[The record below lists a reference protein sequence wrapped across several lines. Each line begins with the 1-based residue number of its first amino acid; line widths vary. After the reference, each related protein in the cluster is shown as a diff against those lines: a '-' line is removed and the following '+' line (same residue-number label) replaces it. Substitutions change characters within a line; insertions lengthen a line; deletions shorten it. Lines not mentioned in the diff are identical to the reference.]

1 MVRIYNRYTF
11 IRINNKVMRIQSL
24 RNHAG
29 WCALLLLHCLFGCS
43 DDFGVNAVPEGEQ
56 ATISLQVDLSGM
68 EQLTRSDI
76 SSDLENR
83 VNDLWIGVYNV
94 NSGKRTGST
103 FITNDKA
110 FDYPEPTTGSVK
122 LDTQSGESYIVA
134 VANCRNNT
142 ALNIKGANSEE
153 VVNIK
158 EHLDK
163 ADTWDKF
170 RSLAVKQNF
179 HDYAVVDAPTAGL
192 SQGLV
197 MQGSYRESGH
207 SGTHNDD
214 NPETVIIQPGNQ
226 TLSGRIHLRRLW
238 TQNTINIQP
247 DGNDI
252 ALELIDMEIVNIPE
266 YTWIQGRDQ
275 GADASV
281 NRVLEY
287 ANAGDAVSPEL
298 PSSPDERHPR
308 YWTSL
313 KITPA
318 SMDVTTTKENV
329 GGKQI
334 TKTLY
339 SYSFWQY
346 ENKRTGHI
354 AGATGDKAYA
364 KRELEKKDDS
374 NLDTGIYTS
383 LCPDGK
389 LTLNNYATFL
399 RFKANI
405 TYRDKP
411 AGTVDGVDGDF
422 SDVTNRTAL
431 VTYVIHLGYIGKD
444 ANDFNCYR
452 NAQYTYNIKV
462 KGVNNVIVE
471 AFKKGENQPGAEGEV
486 NDVTETYFNLDC
498 HYNVFNIYFT
508 KEQLD
513 KFNFLIRTYENNV
526 PYEIKYFGKNNP
538 NNINE
543 PHDTD
548 NKDTDP
554 NWKYYSWIQFVRNDN
569 IKANTDLNTAALAA
583 FPKPADY
590 KDRLYYLKDL
600 ADRKSALT
608 NGKDGQGFTV
618 YVKEYTYEADYGET
632 GYGNEEGN
640 KWVGYVNQPN
650 RIAQFNVDLRESSDK
665 GCIYYKS
672 KYALSQASIQ
682 TYYYLANVGS
692 NEKVTALGIEH
703 QNEVFGINL
712 RWPDAVSGLSSDNGR
727 YNVYLGY
734 GGKTGVKWSSVV
746 DLTSIQN
753 VNAIN
758 NTKQTALAYNIY
770 TDAHT
775 CPVPKTVQIASSS
788 LTGNSGK
795 YNGPGDQYYDPQNGS
810 RAQYIHALNACMNR
824 NKDENGDGIIDN
836 EELKWYVPATG
847 KYLRII
853 IGRNSLKTPLM
864 NYDQVTLPDGCG
876 DDANTLY
883 HFVSSDNKIIWV
895 DEGASSSWFQGGG
908 NWSHAPWQV
917 RCIRNLGTNL
927 KTVVSTEKVTPAYI
941 TDVDSKTKGGVVK
954 VYRYYGAS
962 LREPQT
968 APLPMHKSSD
978 AYNRMAR
985 YGFEIAPRG
994 NNFTNNNSEVAT
1006 VLNGTTVKP
1015 VEATTKYADY
1025 SKAVNDNTF
1034 CSKLVT
1040 ETGRTGWRLP
1050 NQKEIIIM
1058 MRMGI
1063 LGGAYYATCTQE
1075 HWANFG
1081 TPGSSTLPLSWNYR
1095 QLTVDAGN
1103 SIATANAAYALNG
1116 LRCVRDLTAK
1126 EADMSYSAIVSQKS
1140 AVRQWY

>member
-1 MVRIYNRYTF
+1 
-11 IRINNKVMRIQSL
+11 MRILSL
-24 RNHAG
+24 KNHAV
-29 WCALLLLHCLFGCS
+29 WCALLLLSCLFGCN
-43 DDFGVNAVPEGEQ
+43 DDFAMEAVPEGEQ

-68 EQLTRSDI
+68 ERLTRSDI

-94 NSGKRTGST
+94 NSGKRTGYT
-103 FITNDKA
+103 FITNDKT

-134 VANCRNNT
+134 VANCQNNM
-142 ALNIKGANSEE
+142 AINIKGANSEE
-153 VVNIK
+153 EVNIK
-158 EHLDK
+158 EHLDQ

-197 MQGSYRESGH
+197 MHGSYRASGH
-207 SGTHNDD
+207 SGTPNDD

-252 ALELIDMEIVNIPE
+252 ALELLDMELVNIPE
-266 YTWIQGRDQ
+266 YTWIQGREQ

-308 YWTSL
+308 YWNSL
-313 KITPA
+313 TITPA
-318 SMDVTTTKENV
+318 SMDVTTTKETV
-329 GGKQI
+329 DGKEI

-354 AGATGDKAYA
+354 ADATGDKAYA
-364 KRELEKKDDS
+364 KRELKKKDDS
-374 NLDTGIYTS
+374 NLDTGIYTA

-389 LTLNNYATFL
+389 LTLNNYATYL
-399 RFKANI
+399 RFRANI
-405 TYRDKP
+405 TYRNKPGDKI
-411 AGTVDGVDGDF
+411 DGVDGDF

-431 VTYVIHLGYIGKD
+431 VTYVVHLGYIGKD

-452 NAQYTYNIKV
+452 NARYTYNIKV
-462 KGVNNVIVE
+462 KSVNNVIVE
-471 AFKKGENQPGAEGEV
+471 AFRNGENQPGAEGEV
-486 NDVTETYFNLDC
+486 NDVTETFFNLDC
-498 HYNVFNIYFT
+498 HFNVFNIYFT

-526 PYEIKYFGKNNP
+526 LYEIKYFGKGNP

-548 NKDTDP
+548 DRHTDP
-554 NWKYYSWIQFVRNDN
+554 NWKYYGWVQFVRNDN
-569 IKANTDLNTAALAA
+569 ITATSDLSTAALAA

-590 KDRLYYLKDL
+590 NGRLYYLKDL
-600 ADRKSALT
+600 ADQKSTLT
-608 NGKDGQGFTV
+608 NGKSGQGFTV
-618 YVKEYTYEADYGET
+618 YVKEYTYEAEYGET

-640 KWVGYVNQPN
+640 RWIGYVNQPN
-650 RIAQFNVDLRESSDK
+650 RIAQFNVDLQESSDK

-672 KYALSQASIQ
+672 KYALSQESIQ
-682 TYYYLANVGS
+682 TYYNLSGIGS
-692 NEKVTALGIEH
+692 DEKVTALGIEH
-703 QNEVFGINL
+703 DNEVFGMNL
-712 RWPDAVSGLSSDNGR
+712 RWPSEVTGLDSDNGR

-734 GGKTGVKWSSVV
+734 GGGKSEVEWKTVV
-746 DLTSIQN
+746 DLTSLQKI
-753 VNAIN
+753 NAIN
-758 NTKQTALAYNIY
+758 NTKQTALAYHIP
-770 TDAHT
+770 TAART
-775 CPVPKTVQIASSS
+775 TSVPKTVQIASGS
-788 LTGNSGK
+788 LTGSSGK
-795 YNGPGDQYYDPQNGS
+795 YNGPDDKDFDPQNGS
-810 RAQYIHALNACMNR
+810 NAQYIHALSACMNR
-824 NKDENGDGIIDN
+824 NKDENGNGIIDN
-836 EELKWYVPATG
+836 EELKWYVPAAG
-847 KYLRII
+847 KYLRVI
-853 IGRNSLKTPLM
+853 IGRNSLRTPLM
-864 NYDQVTLPDGCG
+864 NYDQLSLPAGCSS
-876 DDANTLY
+876 DANTLY
-883 HFVSSDNKIIWV
+883 HFASSDNKIIWV
-895 DEGASSSWFQGGG
+895 DEGASSSTFYGGG
-908 NWSHAPWQV
+908 DWSHAPWQV

-927 KTVVSTEKVTPAYI
+927 TTITKGEKVTPAYL
-941 TDVDSKTKGGVVK
+941 TEHDPTTYGGVVK
-954 VYRYYGAS
+954 VHRYYGAS

-994 NNFTNNNSEVAT
+994 NNFSDNSAEEVPKLNQNT
-1006 VLNGTTVKP
+1006 VTPSNSGTS
-1015 VEATTKYADY
+1015 YASY
-1025 SKAVNDNTF
+1025 SNAIINNTF
-1034 CSKLVT
+1034 CQKLVT
-1040 ETGRTGWRLP
+1040 ETGRTGWRVP
-1050 NQKEIIIM
+1050 NQKEIIII
-1058 MRMGI
+1058 MRMG
-1063 LGGAYYATCTQE
+1063 LLSGSLYATCTQE

-1081 TPGSSTLPLSWNYR
+1081 TPGSSSLPLSWNYR
-1095 QLTVDAGN
+1095 MVTVNASDK
-1103 SIATANAAYALNG
+1103 IATAPVNTLNG
-1116 LRCVRDLTAK
+1116 LRCVRDLTEG
-1126 EADMSYSAIVSQKS
+1126 EANKSYSAIVSQKT
-1140 AVRQWY
+1140 AAKPRRQPVRRKSNARR

>member
-1 MVRIYNRYTF
+1 MV
-11 IRINNKVMRIQSL
+11 RIQSL
-24 RNHAG
+24 KKHIG
-29 WCALLLLHCLFGCS
+29 WCALLLLACLFGCS
-43 DDFGVNAVPEGEQ
+43 DDFVTEAVPEGEH
-56 ATISLQVDLSGM
+56 ATISLLVDLSEM

-94 NSGKRTGST
+94 NSGKRTGSA
-103 FITNDKA
+103 FITNNKA

-134 VANCRNNT
+134 VANCQNNT

-170 RSLAVKQNF
+170 RSLAVKQDF
-179 HDYAVVDAPTAGL
+179 HEYAVVDAPTAGL

-197 MQGSYRESGH
+197 MQGSYRASGH

-214 NPETVIIQPGNQ
+214 NPETVVIQPGNQ

-238 TQNTINIQP
+238 TQNTINISP
-247 DGNDI
+247 DGNAI

-266 YTWIQGRDQ
+266 YTWIQGREQ

-308 YWTSL
+308 YRNSL
-313 KITPA
+313 TITPA
-318 SMDVTTTKENV
+318 SMDVTTTKETV
-329 GGKQI
+329 DGKEI

-354 AGATGDKAYA
+354 ADATGDAAYA

-374 NLDTGIYTS
+374 NLDTGIYTA

-389 LTLNNYATFL
+389 LTLNNYATYL
-399 RFKANI
+399 RFRANI
-405 TYRDKP
+405 TYRNKPGDKI
-411 AGTVDGVDGDF
+411 DGVDGDF

-431 VTYVIHLGYIGKD
+431 VTYVVHLGYIGKD

-471 AFKKGENQPGAEGEV
+471 AFRNGENQPGAEGEV

-498 HYNVFNIYFT
+498 HFNVFNIYFT

-526 PYEIKYFGKNNP
+526 PYEIKYFGKGNS

-583 FPKPADY
+583 FPEPADY

-600 ADRKSALT
+600 ADQKSALT

-640 KWVGYVNQPN
+640 TWVGYVNQPN

-672 KYALSQASIQ
+672 KYALSQESIQ
-682 TYYYLANVGS
+682 TYYNLSGVGS
-692 NEKVTALGIEH
+692 DEKVTGLGIEH
-703 QNEVFGINL
+703 DNEVFGLNL
-712 RWPDAVSGLSSDNGR
+712 RWPSSVAGLDSDNGR

-734 GGKTGVKWSSVV
+734 GGGKSGVKWNTVV
-746 DLTSIQN
+746 DFTQLQSI
-753 VNAIN
+753 NAIN
-758 NTKQTALAYNIY
+758 NTKQTALVSTSARI
-770 TDAHT
+770 TS
-775 CPVPKTVQIASSS
+775 VPKTVQIASSS
-788 LTGNSGK
+788 LNSNNSGK
-795 YNGPGDQYYDPQNGS
+795 YNGLGDKDFDPQSGS
-810 RAQYIHALNACMNR
+810 NAQYIHALNSCMNR

-836 EELKWYVPATG
+836 AELKWYVPATG

-853 IGRNSLKTPLM
+853 IGRNSLRTPLM
-864 NYDQVTLPDGCG
+864 NYNQTTLPDGCAN
-876 DDANTLY
+876 DANTLY
-883 HFVSSDNKIIWV
+883 HFVASDNKIVWV
-895 DEGASSSWFQGGG
+895 DEGASSSVFYGGG

-927 KTVVSTEKVTPAYI
+927 TTVTEGEKVTPAYL
-941 TDVDSKTKGGVVK
+941 TETNSTTNGGVVK
-954 VYRYYGAS
+954 VSRYYGAS

-994 NNFTNNNSEVAT
+994 NSFTSYTSE
-1006 VLNGTTVKP
+1006 
-1015 VEATTKYADY
+1015 EATILSGKTVIPNASNTAYSDY
-1025 SKAVNDNTF
+1025 SAAINNNTF

-1040 ETGRTGWRLP
+1040 ATGRTGWRVP

-1058 MRMGI
+1058 LRMGI

-1075 HWANFG
+1075 HWANYG
-1081 TPGSSTLPLSWNYR
+1081 TPGSSSLPLSWNYR
-1095 QLTVDAGN
+1095 LLTVDAGS
-1103 SIATANAAYALNG
+1103 SIATANGGGYALNG

-1126 EADMSYSAIVSQKS
+1126 EAGMSYSEIVSQKS
-1140 AVRQWY
+1140 TAKPRRQPVARRRSGSRR

>member
-1 MVRIYNRYTF
+1 MV
-11 IRINNKVMRIQSL
+11 RIQSL
-24 RNHAG
+24 KKHIG
-29 WCALLLLHCLFGCS
+29 WCALLLLACLFGCS
-43 DDFGVNAVPEGEQ
+43 DDFVTEAVPEGEH
-56 ATISLQVDLSGM
+56 ATISLQVDLSEM

-94 NSGKRTGST
+94 NSGKRTGSA
-103 FITNDKA
+103 FITNNKT

-134 VANCRNNT
+134 VANCQNNT

-170 RSLAVKQNF
+170 RSLAVKQDF
-179 HDYAVVDAPTAGL
+179 HEYAVVDAPTAGL

-197 MQGSYRESGH
+197 MQGSYRASGH

-214 NPETVIIQPGNQ
+214 NPETVVIQPGNQ

-238 TQNTINIQP
+238 TQNTINISP
-247 DGNDI
+247 DGNAI

-266 YTWIQGRDQ
+266 YTWIQGREQ

-298 PSSPDERHPR
+298 PSSPGGRHPR
-308 YWTSL
+308 YWNSL
-313 KITPA
+313 QITPA
-318 SMDVTTTKENV
+318 SMDVTTTKETV
-329 GGKQI
+329 DGKEI

-354 AGATGDKAYA
+354 ADATGDAAYA

-374 NLDTGIYTS
+374 NLDTGIYTA

-389 LTLNNYATFL
+389 LTLNNYATYL
-399 RFKANI
+399 RFRANI
-405 TYRDKP
+405 TYRNKPGDKI
-411 AGTVDGVDGDF
+411 DGVDGDF

-431 VTYVIHLGYIGKD
+431 VTYVVHLGYIGKD

-471 AFKKGENQPGAEGEV
+471 AFRNGENQPGAEGEV

-498 HYNVFNIYFT
+498 HFNVFNIYFT

-526 PYEIKYFGKNNP
+526 PYEIKYFGKGNS

-583 FPKPADY
+583 FPEPADY

-600 ADRKSALT
+600 ADQKSALT

-640 KWVGYVNQPN
+640 TWVGYVNQPN

-672 KYALSQASIQ
+672 KYALSQESIQ
-682 TYYYLANVGS
+682 TYYNLSGVGS
-692 NEKVTALGIEH
+692 DEKVTGLGIEH
-703 QNEVFGINL
+703 DNEVFGLNL
-712 RWPDAVSGLSSDNGR
+712 RWPSSVAGLDSDNGR

-734 GGKTGVKWSSVV
+734 GGGKSGVKWNTVV
-746 DLTSIQN
+746 DFTQLQSI
-753 VNAIN
+753 NAIN
-758 NTKQTALAYNIY
+758 NTKQTALAYQVPTSARI
-770 TDAHT
+770 TS
-775 CPVPKTVQIASSS
+775 VPKTVQIASSS
-788 LTGNSGK
+788 LNSNNSGK
-795 YNGPGDQYYDPQNGS
+795 YNGLGDKDFDPQSGS
-810 RAQYIHALNACMNR
+810 NAQYIHALNSCMNR

-836 EELKWYVPATG
+836 AELKWYVPATG

-853 IGRNSLKTPLM
+853 IGRNSLRTPLM
-864 NYDQVTLPDGCG
+864 NYNQTTLPDGCAN
-876 DDANTLY
+876 DANTLY
-883 HFVSSDNKIIWV
+883 HFVASDNKIVWV
-895 DEGASSSWFQGGG
+895 DEGASSSVFYGGG

-927 KTVVSTEKVTPAYI
+927 TTVTEGEKVTPAYL
-941 TDVDSKTKGGVVK
+941 TETNSTTNGGVVK
-954 VYRYYGAS
+954 VSRYYGAS

-994 NNFTNNNSEVAT
+994 NSFTSYTSE
-1006 VLNGTTVKP
+1006 
-1015 VEATTKYADY
+1015 EATILSGKTVIPNASNTAYSDY
-1025 SKAVNDNTF
+1025 SAAINNNTF

-1040 ETGRTGWRLP
+1040 ATGRTGWRVP

-1058 MRMGI
+1058 LRMGI

-1075 HWANFG
+1075 HWANYG
-1081 TPGSSTLPLSWNYR
+1081 TPGSSSLPLSWNYR
-1095 QLTVDAGN
+1095 LLTVDAGS
-1103 SIATANAAYALNG
+1103 SIATANGGGYALNG

-1126 EADMSYSAIVSQKS
+1126 EAGMSYSEIVSQKS
-1140 AVRQWY
+1140 TAKPRRQPVARRRSGSRR

>member
-1 MVRIYNRYTF
+1 MV
-11 IRINNKVMRIQSL
+11 RIQSL
-24 RNHAG
+24 KKHIG
-29 WCALLLLHCLFGCS
+29 WCALLLLACLFGCS
-43 DDFGVNAVPEGEQ
+43 DDFVTEAVPEGEH
-56 ATISLQVDLSGM
+56 ATISLQVDLSEM

-94 NSGKRTGST
+94 NSGKRTGSA
-103 FITNDKA
+103 FITNNKA

-134 VANCRNNT
+134 VANCQNNT

-170 RSLAVKQNF
+170 RSLAVKQDF
-179 HDYAVVDAPTAGL
+179 HEYAVVDAPTAGL

-197 MQGSYRESGH
+197 MQGSYRASGH

-214 NPETVIIQPGNQ
+214 NPETVVIQPGNQ

-238 TQNTINIQP
+238 TQNTINISP
-247 DGNDI
+247 DGNAI

-266 YTWIQGRDQ
+266 YTWIQGREQ

-308 YWTSL
+308 YWNSL
-313 KITPA
+313 TITPA
-318 SMDVTTTKENV
+318 SMDVTTTKETV
-329 GGKQI
+329 DGKEI

-354 AGATGDKAYA
+354 ADATGDAAYA

-374 NLDTGIYTS
+374 NLDTGIYTA

-389 LTLNNYATFL
+389 LTLNNYATYL
-399 RFKANI
+399 RFRANI
-405 TYRDKP
+405 TYRNKPGDKI
-411 AGTVDGVDGDF
+411 DGVDGDF

-431 VTYVIHLGYIGKD
+431 VTYVVHLGYIGKD

-471 AFKKGENQPGAEGEV
+471 AFRNGENQPGAEGEV

-498 HYNVFNIYFT
+498 HFNVFNIYFT

-526 PYEIKYFGKNNP
+526 PYEIKYFGKGNS

-583 FPKPADY
+583 FPEPADY

-600 ADRKSALT
+600 ADQKSALT

-640 KWVGYVNQPN
+640 TWVGYVNQPN

-672 KYALSQASIQ
+672 KYALSQESIQ
-682 TYYYLANVGS
+682 TYYNLSGVGS
-692 NEKVTALGIEH
+692 DEKVTGLGIEH
-703 QNEVFGINL
+703 DNEVFGLNL
-712 RWPDAVSGLSSDNGR
+712 RWPSSVAGLDSDNGR

-734 GGKTGVKWSSVV
+734 GGGKSGVKWNTVV
-746 DLTSIQN
+746 DFTQLQSI
-753 VNAIN
+753 NAIN
-758 NTKQTALAYNIY
+758 NTKQTALAYQVPTSARI
-770 TDAHT
+770 TS
-775 CPVPKTVQIASSS
+775 VPKTVQIASSS
-788 LTGNSGK
+788 LNSNNSGK
-795 YNGPGDQYYDPQNGS
+795 YNGLGDKDFDPQSGS
-810 RAQYIHALNACMNR
+810 NAQYIHALNSCMNR

-836 EELKWYVPATG
+836 AELKWYVPATG

-853 IGRNSLKTPLM
+853 IGRNSLRTPLM
-864 NYDQVTLPDGCG
+864 NYNQTTLPDGCAN
-876 DDANTLY
+876 DANTLY
-883 HFVSSDNKIIWV
+883 HFVASDNKIVWV
-895 DEGASSSWFQGGG
+895 DEGASSSVFYGGG

-927 KTVVSTEKVTPAYI
+927 TTVTEGEKVTPAYL
-941 TDVDSKTKGGVVK
+941 TETNSTTNGGVVK
-954 VYRYYGAS
+954 VSRYYGAS

-994 NNFTNNNSEVAT
+994 NSFTSYTSE
-1006 VLNGTTVKP
+1006 
-1015 VEATTKYADY
+1015 EATILSGKTVIPNASNTAYSDY
-1025 SKAVNDNTF
+1025 SAAINNNTF

-1040 ETGRTGWRLP
+1040 ATGRTGWRVP

-1058 MRMGI
+1058 LRMGI

-1075 HWANFG
+1075 HWANYG
-1081 TPGSSTLPLSWNYR
+1081 TPGSSSLPLSWNYR
-1095 QLTVDAGN
+1095 LLTVDAGS
-1103 SIATANAAYALNG
+1103 SIATANGGGYALNG

-1126 EADMSYSAIVSQKS
+1126 EAGMSYSEIVSQKS
-1140 AVRQWY
+1140 TAKPRRQPVARRRSGSRR

>member
-1 MVRIYNRYTF
+1 MV
-11 IRINNKVMRIQSL
+11 RIQSL
-24 RNHAG
+24 KKHIG
-29 WCALLLLHCLFGCS
+29 WCALLLLACLFGCN
-43 DDFGVNAVPEGEQ
+43 DDFVTEAVPEGEH
-56 ATISLQVDLSGM
+56 ATISLQVDLSEM

-94 NSGKRTGST
+94 NSGKRTGSA
-103 FITNDKA
+103 FITNNKA

-134 VANCRNNT
+134 VANCQNNT

-170 RSLAVKQNF
+170 RSLAVKQDF
-179 HDYAVVDAPTAGL
+179 HEYAVVDAPTAGL

-197 MQGSYRESGH
+197 MQGSYRASGH

-214 NPETVIIQPGNQ
+214 NPETVVIQPGNQ

-238 TQNTINIQP
+238 TQNTINISP
-247 DGNDI
+247 DGNAI

-266 YTWIQGRDQ
+266 YTWIQGREQ

-313 KITPA
+313 QITPA
-318 SMDVTTTKENV
+318 SMDVTTTKETV
-329 GGKQI
+329 DGKEI

-354 AGATGDKAYA
+354 ADATGDAAYA

-374 NLDTGIYTS
+374 NLDTGIYTA

-389 LTLNNYATFL
+389 LTLNNYATYL
-399 RFKANI
+399 RFRANI
-405 TYRDKP
+405 TYRNKPGDKI
-411 AGTVDGVDGDF
+411 DGVDGDF

-431 VTYVIHLGYIGKD
+431 VTYVVHLGYIGKD

-471 AFKKGENQPGAEGEV
+471 AFRNGENQPGAEGEV

-498 HYNVFNIYFT
+498 HFNVFNIYFT

-526 PYEIKYFGKNNP
+526 PYEIKYFGKGNS

-583 FPKPADY
+583 FPEPADY

-600 ADRKSALT
+600 ADQKSALT

-640 KWVGYVNQPN
+640 TWVGYVNQPN

-672 KYALSQASIQ
+672 KYALSQESIQ
-682 TYYYLANVGS
+682 TYYNLSGVGS
-692 NEKVTALGIEH
+692 DEKVTGLGIEH
-703 QNEVFGINL
+703 DNEVFGLNL
-712 RWPDAVSGLSSDNGR
+712 RWPSSVAGLDSDNGR

-734 GGKTGVKWSSVV
+734 GGGKSGVKWNTVV
-746 DLTSIQN
+746 DFTQLQSI
-753 VNAIN
+753 NAIN
-758 NTKQTALAYNIY
+758 NTKQTALAYQVPTSARI
-770 TDAHT
+770 TS
-775 CPVPKTVQIASSS
+775 VPKTVQIASSS
-788 LTGNSGK
+788 LNSNNSGK
-795 YNGPGDQYYDPQNGS
+795 YNGLGDKDFDPQSGS
-810 RAQYIHALNACMNR
+810 NAQYIHALNSCMNR

-836 EELKWYVPATG
+836 AELKWYVPATG

-853 IGRNSLKTPLM
+853 IGRNSLRTPLM
-864 NYDQVTLPDGCG
+864 NYNQTTLPDGCAN
-876 DDANTLY
+876 DANTLY
-883 HFVSSDNKIIWV
+883 HFVASDNKIVWV
-895 DEGASSSWFQGGG
+895 DEGASSSVFYGGG

-927 KTVVSTEKVTPAYI
+927 TTVTEGEKVTPAYL
-941 TDVDSKTKGGVVK
+941 TETNSTTNGGVVK
-954 VYRYYGAS
+954 VSRYYGAS

-994 NNFTNNNSEVAT
+994 NSFTSYTSE
-1006 VLNGTTVKP
+1006 
-1015 VEATTKYADY
+1015 EATILSGKTVIPNASNTAYSDY
-1025 SKAVNDNTF
+1025 SAAINNNTF

-1040 ETGRTGWRLP
+1040 ATGRTGWRVP

-1058 MRMGI
+1058 LRMGI

-1075 HWANFG
+1075 HWANYG
-1081 TPGSSTLPLSWNYR
+1081 TPGSSSLPLSWNYR
-1095 QLTVDAGN
+1095 LLTVDAGS
-1103 SIATANAAYALNG
+1103 SIATANGGGYALNG

-1126 EADMSYSAIVSQKS
+1126 EAGMSYSEIVSQKS
-1140 AVRQWY
+1140 TAKPRRQPVARRRSGSRR

>member
-1 MVRIYNRYTF
+1 MV
-11 IRINNKVMRIQSL
+11 RIQSL
-24 RNHAG
+24 KKHIG
-29 WCALLLLHCLFGCS
+29 WCALLLLACLFGCS
-43 DDFGVNAVPEGEQ
+43 DDFVTEAVPEGEH
-56 ATISLQVDLSGM
+56 ATISLLVDLSEM

-94 NSGKRTGST
+94 NSGKRTGSA
-103 FITNDKA
+103 FITNNKA

-134 VANCRNNT
+134 VANCQNNT

-170 RSLAVKQNF
+170 RSLAVKQDF
-179 HDYAVVDAPTAGL
+179 HEYAVVDAPTAGL

-197 MQGSYRESGH
+197 MQGSYRASGH

-214 NPETVIIQPGNQ
+214 NPETVVIQPGNQ

-238 TQNTINIQP
+238 TQNTINISP
-247 DGNDI
+247 DGNAI

-266 YTWIQGRDQ
+266 YTWIQGREQ

-308 YWTSL
+308 YWNSL
-313 KITPA
+313 TITPA
-318 SMDVTTTKENV
+318 SMDVTTTKETV
-329 GGKQI
+329 DGKEI

-354 AGATGDKAYA
+354 ADATGDAAYA

-374 NLDTGIYTS
+374 NLDTGIYTA

-389 LTLNNYATFL
+389 LTLNNYATYL
-399 RFKANI
+399 RFRANI
-405 TYRDKP
+405 TYRNKPGDKI
-411 AGTVDGVDGDF
+411 DGVDGDF

-431 VTYVIHLGYIGKD
+431 VTYVVHLGYIGKD

-471 AFKKGENQPGAEGEV
+471 AFRNGENQPGAEGEV

-498 HYNVFNIYFT
+498 HFNVFNIYFT

-526 PYEIKYFGKNNP
+526 PYEIKYFGKGNS

-583 FPKPADY
+583 FPEPADY

-600 ADRKSALT
+600 ADQKSALT

-640 KWVGYVNQPN
+640 TWVGYVNQPN

-672 KYALSQASIQ
+672 KYALSQESIQ
-682 TYYYLANVGS
+682 TYYNLSGVGS
-692 NEKVTALGIEH
+692 DEKVTGLGIEH
-703 QNEVFGINL
+703 DNEVFGLNL
-712 RWPDAVSGLSSDNGR
+712 RWPSSVAGLDSDNGR

-734 GGKTGVKWSSVV
+734 GGGKSGVKWNTVV
-746 DLTSIQN
+746 DFTQLQSI
-753 VNAIN
+753 NAIN
-758 NTKQTALAYNIY
+758 NTKQTALAYQVPTSARI
-770 TDAHT
+770 TS
-775 CPVPKTVQIASSS
+775 VPKTVQIASSS
-788 LTGNSGK
+788 LNSNNSGK
-795 YNGPGDQYYDPQNGS
+795 YNGLGDKDFDPQSGS
-810 RAQYIHALNACMNR
+810 NAQYIHALNSCMNR

-836 EELKWYVPATG
+836 AELKWYVPATG

-853 IGRNSLKTPLM
+853 IGRNSLRTPLM
-864 NYDQVTLPDGCG
+864 NYNQTTLPDGCAN
-876 DDANTLY
+876 DANTLY
-883 HFVSSDNKIIWV
+883 HFVASDNKIVWV
-895 DEGASSSWFQGGG
+895 DEGASSSVFYGGG

-927 KTVVSTEKVTPAYI
+927 TTVTEGEKVTPAYL
-941 TDVDSKTKGGVVK
+941 TETNSTTNGGVVK
-954 VYRYYGAS
+954 VSRYYGAS

-994 NNFTNNNSEVAT
+994 NSFTSYTSE
-1006 VLNGTTVKP
+1006 
-1015 VEATTKYADY
+1015 EATILSGKTVIPNASNTAYSDY
-1025 SKAVNDNTF
+1025 SAAINNNTF

-1040 ETGRTGWRLP
+1040 ATGRTGWRVP

-1058 MRMGI
+1058 LRMGI

-1075 HWANFG
+1075 HWANYG
-1081 TPGSSTLPLSWNYR
+1081 TPGSSSLPLSWNYR
-1095 QLTVDAGN
+1095 LLTVDAGS
-1103 SIATANAAYALNG
+1103 SIATANGGGYALNG

-1126 EADMSYSAIVSQKS
+1126 EAGMSYSEIVSQKS
-1140 AVRQWY
+1140 TAKPRRQPVARRRSGSRR

>member
-1 MVRIYNRYTF
+1 MV
-11 IRINNKVMRIQSL
+11 RIQSL
-24 RNHAG
+24 KKHIG
-29 WCALLLLHCLFGCS
+29 CCALLLLACLFGCS
-43 DDFGVNAVPEGEQ
+43 DDFVTEAVPEGEH
-56 ATISLQVDLSGM
+56 ATISLQVDLSEM

-94 NSGKRTGST
+94 NSGKRTGSA
-103 FITNDKA
+103 FITNNKA

-134 VANCRNNT
+134 VANCQNNT

-170 RSLAVKQNF
+170 RSLAVKQDF
-179 HDYAVVDAPTAGL
+179 HEYAVVDAPTAGL

-197 MQGSYRESGH
+197 MQGSYRASGH

-214 NPETVIIQPGNQ
+214 NPETVVIQPGNQ

-238 TQNTINIQP
+238 TQNTINISP
-247 DGNDI
+247 DGNAI

-266 YTWIQGRDQ
+266 YTWIQGREQ

-313 KITPA
+313 QITPA
-318 SMDVTTTKENV
+318 SMDVTTTKETV
-329 GGKQI
+329 DGKEI

-354 AGATGDKAYA
+354 ADATGDAAYA

-374 NLDTGIYTS
+374 NLDTGIYTA

-389 LTLNNYATFL
+389 LTLNNYATYL
-399 RFKANI
+399 RFRANI
-405 TYRDKP
+405 TYRNKPGDKI
-411 AGTVDGVDGDF
+411 DGVDGDF

-431 VTYVIHLGYIGKD
+431 VTYVVHLGYIGKD

-471 AFKKGENQPGAEGEV
+471 AFRNGENQPGAEGEV

-498 HYNVFNIYFT
+498 HFNVFNIYFT

-526 PYEIKYFGKNNP
+526 PYEIKYFGKGNS

-600 ADRKSALT
+600 ADQKSALT

-640 KWVGYVNQPN
+640 TWVGYVNQPN

-672 KYALSQASIQ
+672 KYALSQESIQ
-682 TYYYLANVGS
+682 TYYNLSGVGS
-692 NEKVTALGIEH
+692 DEKVTGLGIEH
-703 QNEVFGINL
+703 DNEVFGLNL
-712 RWPDAVSGLSSDNGR
+712 RWPSSVAGLDSDNGR

-734 GGKTGVKWSSVV
+734 GGGKSGVKWNTVV
-746 DLTSIQN
+746 DFTQLQSI
-753 VNAIN
+753 NAIN
-758 NTKQTALAYNIY
+758 NTKQTALAYQVPTSARI
-770 TDAHT
+770 TS
-775 CPVPKTVQIASSS
+775 VPKTVQIASSS
-788 LTGNSGK
+788 LNSNNSGK
-795 YNGPGDQYYDPQNGS
+795 YNGLGDKDFDPQSGS
-810 RAQYIHALNACMNR
+810 NAQYIHALNSCMNR

-836 EELKWYVPATG
+836 AELKWYVPATG

-853 IGRNSLKTPLM
+853 IGRNSLRTPLM
-864 NYDQVTLPDGCG
+864 NYNQTTLPDGCAN
-876 DDANTLY
+876 DANTLY
-883 HFVSSDNKIIWV
+883 HFVASDNKIVWV
-895 DEGASSSWFQGGG
+895 DEGASSSVFYGGG

-927 KTVVSTEKVTPAYI
+927 TTVTEGEKVTPAYL
-941 TDVDSKTKGGVVK
+941 TETNSTTNGGVVK
-954 VYRYYGAS
+954 VSRYYGAS

-994 NNFTNNNSEVAT
+994 NSFTSYTSE
-1006 VLNGTTVKP
+1006 
-1015 VEATTKYADY
+1015 EATILSGKTVIPNASNTAYSDY
-1025 SKAVNDNTF
+1025 SAAINNNTF

-1040 ETGRTGWRLP
+1040 ATGRTGWRVP

-1058 MRMGI
+1058 LRMGI

-1075 HWANFG
+1075 HWANYG
-1081 TPGSSTLPLSWNYR
+1081 TPGSSSLPLSWNYR
-1095 QLTVDAGN
+1095 LLTVDAGS
-1103 SIATANAAYALNG
+1103 SIATANGGGYALNG

-1126 EADMSYSAIVSQKS
+1126 EAGMSYSEIVSQKS
-1140 AVRQWY
+1140 TAKPRRQPVARRRSGSRR

>member
-1 MVRIYNRYTF
+1 MV
-11 IRINNKVMRIQSL
+11 RIQSL
-24 RNHAG
+24 RKHIG
-29 WCALLLLHCLFGCS
+29 WCALLLLSCLFGCS
-43 DDFGVNAVPEGEQ
+43 DDFVTEAVPEGER
-56 ATISLQVDLSGM
+56 AVINLQVDLSGM

-103 FITNDKA
+103 FITNDKTV
-110 FDYPEPTTGSVK
+110 DYPEPTTGSVK

-134 VANCRNNT
+134 VANCQNNT
-142 ALNIKGANSEE
+142 AINIKGANSEE
-153 VVNIK
+153 EVNIK
-158 EHLDK
+158 EHLDQ

-197 MQGSYRESGH
+197 MHGSYRASGH
-207 SGTHNDD
+207 SGTHSDD

-252 ALELIDMEIVNIPE
+252 ALELLDMEIVNIPE
-266 YTWIQGRDQ
+266 YTWIQGREQ

-308 YWTSL
+308 YWNSL
-313 KITPA
+313 TITPA
-318 SMDVTTTKENV
+318 SMDVTTTKETV
-329 GGKQI
+329 DGKEI

-354 AGATGDKAYA
+354 ADATGDKAYA

-374 NLDTGIYTS
+374 NLDTGIYTA

-389 LTLNNYATFL
+389 LTLNNYATYL
-399 RFKANI
+399 RFRANI
-405 TYRDKP
+405 TYRNKPGDKI
-411 AGTVDGVDGDF
+411 DGVDGDF
-422 SDVTNRTAL
+422 SYVTNRTAL
-431 VTYVIHLGYIGKD
+431 VTYVVHLGYIGKD

-471 AFKKGENQPGAEGEV
+471 VFRNGENQPGAEGEV

-498 HYNVFNIYFT
+498 HFNVFNIYFT

-526 PYEIKYFGKNNP
+526 PYEIKYFGKGNS

-548 NKDTDP
+548 DKHTDP
-554 NWKYYSWIQFVRNDN
+554 NWKYYGWVQFVRNDN
-569 IKANTDLNTAALAA
+569 ITATSDLSTAALAA

-590 KDRLYYLKDL
+590 NGRLYYLKDL
-600 ADRKSALT
+600 ADQKSALT
-608 NGKDGQGFTV
+608 NGKSGQGFTV
-618 YVKEYTYEADYGET
+618 YVKEYTYEAEYGDT

-640 KWVGYVNQPN
+640 KWIGYVNQPN
-650 RIAQFNVDLRESSDK
+650 RIAQFNVDLQESSDK

-672 KYALSQASIQ
+672 KYALSQRSIQ
-682 TYYYLANVGS
+682 TYYDLSGIGS
-692 NEKVTALGIEH
+692 DEKVTGLGIEH
-703 QNEVFGINL
+703 DNEVFGINL
-712 RWPDAVSGLSSDNGR
+712 RWPSAVSGLDPDNGR

-734 GGKTGVKWSSVV
+734 GGKTGVKWNTVV
-746 DLTSIQN
+746 DHTQLQAI
-753 VNAIN
+753 NAIN
-758 NTKQTALAYNIY
+758 NTKQTALAYQIS
-770 TDAHT
+770 TSARIAS
-775 CPVPKTVQIASSS
+775 VPKTVQIGSGS
-788 LTGNSGK
+788 LNGTSGL
-795 YNGPGDQYYDPQNGS
+795 YNGPGDKDFDPQSGS
-810 RAQYIHALNACMNR
+810 NAQYIHALNACMNR

-853 IGRNSLKTPLM
+853 IGRNSLRTPLM
-864 NYDQVTLPDGCG
+864 NYDQTTLPAGCAN
-876 DDANTLY
+876 DANTLY
-883 HFVSSDNKIIWV
+883 HFASSDSKIVWV
-895 DEGASSSWFQGGG
+895 DEGASSSAFYGGG

-917 RCIRNLGTNL
+917 RCIRNLGTNFT
-927 KTVVSTEKVTPAYI
+927 TVTKGEKVTPAYL
-941 TDVDSKTKGGVVK
+941 TETNSTTNGGIVK
-954 VYRYYGAS
+954 VSRYYGAS

-994 NNFTNNNSEVAT
+994 NSFTSYTSEEAT
-1006 VLNGTTVKP
+1006 VLDGKTVIP
-1015 VEATTKYADY
+1015 NADNTSYSDY
-1025 SKAVNDNTF
+1025 SDAIDNNTF
-1034 CSKLVT
+1034 CQKLVT
-1040 ETGRTGWRLP
+1040 ATGRTGWRVP

-1075 HWANFG
+1075 HWANYG

-1095 QLTVDAGN
+1095 LLTVDAGS
-1103 SIATANAAYALNG
+1103 SIATANGGGYALNG

-1126 EADMSYSAIVSQKS
+1126 EAGMSYSEIVSQKS
-1140 AVRQWY
+1140 AAKPRRQPVRRKSNAGR

>member
-1 MVRIYNRYTF
+1 MV
-11 IRINNKVMRIQSL
+11 RIQSL
-24 RNHAG
+24 KKHIG
-29 WCALLLLHCLFGCS
+29 WCALLLLACLFGCS
-43 DDFGVNAVPEGEQ
+43 DDFVTEAVPEGEH
-56 ATISLQVDLSGM
+56 ATISLLVDLSEM

-94 NSGKRTGST
+94 NSGKRTGSA
-103 FITNDKA
+103 FITNNKA

-134 VANCRNNT
+134 VANCQNNT

-170 RSLAVKQNF
+170 RSLAVKQDF
-179 HDYAVVDAPTAGL
+179 HEYAVVDAPTAGL

-197 MQGSYRESGH
+197 MQGSYRASGH

-214 NPETVIIQPGNQ
+214 NPETVVIQPGNQ

-238 TQNTINIQP
+238 TQNTINISP
-247 DGNDI
+247 DGNAI

-266 YTWIQGRDQ
+266 YTWIQGREQ

-308 YWTSL
+308 YWNSL
-313 KITPA
+313 TITPA
-318 SMDVTTTKENV
+318 SMDVTTTKETV
-329 GGKQI
+329 DGKEI

-354 AGATGDKAYA
+354 ADATGDAAYA

-374 NLDTGIYTS
+374 NLDTGIYTA

-389 LTLNNYATFL
+389 LTLNNYATYL
-399 RFKANI
+399 RFRANI
-405 TYRDKP
+405 TYRNKPGDKI
-411 AGTVDGVDGDF
+411 DGVDGDF

-431 VTYVIHLGYIGKD
+431 VTYVVHLGYIGKD

-471 AFKKGENQPGAEGEV
+471 AFRNGENQPGAEGEV

-498 HYNVFNIYFT
+498 HFNVFNIYFT

-526 PYEIKYFGKNNP
+526 PYEIKYFGKGNS

-583 FPKPADY
+583 FPEPADY

-600 ADRKSALT
+600 ADQKSALT

-640 KWVGYVNQPN
+640 TWVGYVNQPN

-672 KYALSQASIQ
+672 KYALSQESIQ
-682 TYYYLANVGS
+682 TYYNLSGVGS
-692 NEKVTALGIEH
+692 DEKVTGLGIEH
-703 QNEVFGINL
+703 DNEVFGLNL
-712 RWPDAVSGLSSDNGR
+712 RWPSSVAGLDSDNGR

-734 GGKTGVKWSSVV
+734 GGGKSGVKWNTVV
-746 DLTSIQN
+746 DFTQLQSI
-753 VNAIN
+753 NAIN
-758 NTKQTALAYNIY
+758 NTKQTALAYQVPTSARI
-770 TDAHT
+770 TS
-775 CPVPKTVQIASSS
+775 VPKTVQIASSS
-788 LTGNSGK
+788 LNSNNSGK
-795 YNGPGDQYYDPQNGS
+795 YNGLGDKDFDPQSGS
-810 RAQYIHALNACMNR
+810 NAQYIHALNSCMNR

-836 EELKWYVPATG
+836 AELKWYVPATG

-853 IGRNSLKTPLM
+853 IGRNSLRTPLM
-864 NYDQVTLPDGCG
+864 NYNQTTLPDGCAN
-876 DDANTLY
+876 DANTLY
-883 HFVSSDNKIIWV
+883 HFVASDNKIVWV
-895 DEGASSSWFQGGG
+895 DEGASSSVFYGGG

-927 KTVVSTEKVTPAYI
+927 TTVTEGEKVTPAYL
-941 TDVDSKTKGGVVK
+941 TETNSTTNGGVVK
-954 VYRYYGAS
+954 MSRYYGAS

-994 NNFTNNNSEVAT
+994 NSFTSYTSE
-1006 VLNGTTVKP
+1006 
-1015 VEATTKYADY
+1015 EATILSGKTVIPNASNTAYSDY
-1025 SKAVNDNTF
+1025 SAAINNNTF

-1040 ETGRTGWRLP
+1040 ATGRTGWRVP

-1058 MRMGI
+1058 LRMGI

-1075 HWANFG
+1075 HWANYG
-1081 TPGSSTLPLSWNYR
+1081 TPGSSSLPLSWNYR
-1095 QLTVDAGN
+1095 LLTVDAGS
-1103 SIATANAAYALNG
+1103 SIATANGGGYALNG

-1126 EADMSYSAIVSQKS
+1126 EAGMSYSEIVSQKS
-1140 AVRQWY
+1140 TAKPRRQPVARRRSGSRR

>member
-1 MVRIYNRYTF
+1 
-11 IRINNKVMRIQSL
+11 MRILSL
-24 RNHAG
+24 KNHAV
-29 WCALLLLHCLFGCS
+29 WCALLLLSCLFGCN
-43 DDFGVNAVPEGEQ
+43 DDFGTDAVPEGEQ

-68 EQLTRSDI
+68 ERLTRSDI

-94 NSGKRTGST
+94 NSGKRTGYT
-103 FITNDKA
+103 FITNDKT

-134 VANCRNNT
+134 VANCQNNM
-142 ALNIKGANSEE
+142 AIKIKGANSREE
-153 VVNIK
+153 VNIK
-158 EHLDK
+158 EHLEQ

-197 MQGSYRESGH
+197 MHGSYRASGH
-207 SGTHNDD
+207 SGTPNDD

-252 ALELIDMEIVNIPE
+252 ALELLDMELVNIPE
-266 YTWIQGRDQ
+266 YTWIQGREQ

-298 PSSPDERHPR
+298 PSSPAERHPT

-313 KITPA
+313 TITPA
-318 SMDVTTTKENV
+318 SMDVTTTKETV
-329 GGKQI
+329 DGKEI

-354 AGATGDKAYA
+354 ADATGDKAYA

-374 NLDTGIYTS
+374 NLDTGIYTA
-383 LCPDGK
+383 LCPDGR
-389 LTLNNYATFL
+389 LTLNNYATYL
-399 RFKANI
+399 RFRANI
-405 TYRDKP
+405 TYRNNPGDKI
-411 AGTVDGVDGDF
+411 DGVDGDF

-431 VTYVIHLGYIGKD
+431 VTYVVHLGYIGKD

-452 NAQYTYNIKV
+452 NARYTYNIKV
-462 KGVNNVIVE
+462 KSVNNVIVE
-471 AFKKGENQPGAEGEV
+471 AFRNGENQPGAEGEV
-486 NDVTETYFNLDC
+486 NDVTETFFNLDC
-498 HYNVFNIYFT
+498 HFNVFNIYFT

-526 PYEIKYFGKNNP
+526 PYEIKYFGKGNP

-548 NKDTDP
+548 DRHTDP
-554 NWKYYSWIQFVRNDN
+554 NWKYYGWVQFVRNDN
-569 IKANTDLNTAALAA
+569 ITATSDLSTAALAA

-590 KDRLYYLKDL
+590 NGRLYYLKDL
-600 ADRKSALT
+600 ADQKSTLT
-608 NGKDGQGFTV
+608 NGKSGQGFTV
-618 YVKEYTYEADYGET
+618 YVKEYTYEAEYGET

-640 KWVGYVNQPN
+640 RWIGYVNQPN
-650 RIAQFNVDLRESSDK
+650 RIAQFNVDLQESSDK

-672 KYALSQASIQ
+672 KYALSQESIQ
-682 TYYYLANVGS
+682 TYYNLSGIGS
-692 NEKVTALGIEH
+692 DEKVTALGIEH
-703 QNEVFGINL
+703 DNEVFGMNL
-712 RWPDAVSGLSSDNGR
+712 RWPSEVTGLDSDNGR

-734 GGKTGVKWSSVV
+734 GGGKSEVEWKTVV
-746 DLTSIQN
+746 DLTSLQKI
-753 VNAIN
+753 NAIN
-758 NTKQTALAYNIY
+758 NTKQTALAYHIP
-770 TDAHT
+770 TAART
-775 CPVPKTVQIASSS
+775 TSVPKTVQIASGS
-788 LTGNSGK
+788 LTGSSGK
-795 YNGPGDQYYDPQNGS
+795 YNGPGDKDFDPQNGS
-810 RAQYIHALNACMNR
+810 NAQYIHALSACMNR
-824 NKDENGDGIIDN
+824 NKDENGNGIIDN
-836 EELKWYVPATG
+836 EELKWYVPAAG
-847 KYLRII
+847 KYLRVI
-853 IGRNSLKTPLM
+853 IGRNSLRTPLM
-864 NYDQVTLPDGCG
+864 NYDQLSLPAGCSS
-876 DDANTLY
+876 DANTLY
-883 HFVSSDNKIIWV
+883 HFASSDNKIIWV
-895 DEGASSSWFQGGG
+895 DEGASSSTFYGGG
-908 NWSHAPWQV
+908 DWSHAPWQV

-927 KTVVSTEKVTPAYI
+927 TTVTKGEKVTPAYL
-941 TDVDSKTKGGVVK
+941 TEHDPTTYGGVVK
-954 VYRYYGAS
+954 VHRYYGAS

-994 NNFTNNNSEVAT
+994 NNFSDNSAEEVPK
-1006 VLNGTTVKP
+1006 LNQNTVKP
-1015 VEATTKYADY
+1015 SNSGTSYASY
-1025 SKAVNDNTF
+1025 SNAIINNTF
-1034 CSKLVT
+1034 CQKLVT
-1040 ETGRTGWRLP
+1040 ETGRTGWRVP
-1050 NQKEIIIM
+1050 NQKEIIII
-1058 MRMGI
+1058 MRMG
-1063 LGGAYYATCTQE
+1063 LLSGSLYATCTQE

-1081 TPGSSTLPLSWNYR
+1081 TPGSSSLPLSWNYR
-1095 QLTVDAGN
+1095 MVTVNASDK
-1103 SIATANAAYALNG
+1103 IATAPVNTLNG
-1116 LRCVRDLTAK
+1116 LRCVRDLTEG
-1126 EADMSYSAIVSQKS
+1126 EANKSYSAIVSQKT
-1140 AVRQWY
+1140 AAKPRRQPVRRKSNARR

>member
-1 MVRIYNRYTF
+1 
-11 IRINNKVMRIQSL
+11 MRILSL
-24 RNHAG
+24 KNHAV
-29 WCALLLLHCLFGCS
+29 WCALLLLSCLFGCN
-43 DDFGVNAVPEGEQ
+43 DDFGTDAVPEGER

-68 EQLTRSDI
+68 ERLTRSDI

-103 FITNDKA
+103 FITNDKTV
-110 FDYPEPTTGSVK
+110 DYPEPTTGSVK
-122 LDTQSGESYIVA
+122 IDTQSGESYIVA
-134 VANCRNNT
+134 VANCQNNT
-142 ALNIKGANSEE
+142 AINIKGANSEE
-153 VVNIK
+153 EVNIK
-158 EHLDK
+158 EHLDQ

-192 SQGLV
+192 PQGLV
-197 MQGSYRESGH
+197 MHGSYRASGH
-207 SGTHNDD
+207 SGTHSDD

-252 ALELIDMEIVNIPE
+252 ALELLDMELVNIPE
-266 YTWIQGRDQ
+266 YTWIQGREQ

-308 YWTSL
+308 YWNSL
-313 KITPA
+313 TITPA
-318 SMDVTTTKENV
+318 SMDVTTTKETV
-329 GGKQI
+329 DGKEI

-354 AGATGDKAYA
+354 ADATGDKAYA
-364 KRELEKKDDS
+364 KRELKKKDDS
-374 NLDTGIYTS
+374 NLDTGIYTA

-389 LTLNNYATFL
+389 LTLNNYATYL
-399 RFKANI
+399 RFRANI
-405 TYRDKP
+405 TYRNKPGDKI
-411 AGTVDGVDGDF
+411 DGIDSDF

-431 VTYVIHLGYIGKD
+431 VTYVVHLGYIGKD

-471 AFKKGENQPGAEGEV
+471 AFRNGENQPGAEGEV

-498 HYNVFNIYFT
+498 HFNVFNIYFT

-526 PYEIKYFGKNNP
+526 PYEIKYFGKGNS

-548 NKDTDP
+548 DKHTDP
-554 NWKYYSWIQFVRNDN
+554 NWKYYGWVQFVRNDN
-569 IKANTDLNTAALAA
+569 ITATSDLSTAALAA

-590 KDRLYYLKDL
+590 NGRLYYLKDL
-600 ADRKSALT
+600 ADQKSALT
-608 NGKDGQGFTV
+608 NGKSGQGFTV
-618 YVKEYTYEADYGET
+618 YVKEYTYEAECGET

-640 KWVGYVNQPN
+640 KWIGYVNQPN
-650 RIAQFNVDLRESSDK
+650 RIAQFNVDLQESSDK

-672 KYALSQASIQ
+672 KYALSQESIQ
-682 TYYYLANVGS
+682 TYYDLSGIGS
-692 NEKVTALGIEH
+692 DEKVTGLGIEH
-703 QNEVFGINL
+703 DNEVFGMNL
-712 RWPDAVSGLSSDNGR
+712 RWPSDVTGLDSDNGR

-734 GGKTGVKWSSVV
+734 GGKSGVEWKTVV
-746 DLTSIQN
+746 DLTSLQHI
-753 VNAIN
+753 NAIN
-758 NTKQTALAYNIY
+758 NTKQTALAYQIP
-770 TDAHT
+770 TSART
-775 CPVPKTVQIASSS
+775 ASVPKTVQIASSS
-788 LTGNSGK
+788 LNGTSGK
-795 YNGPGDQYYDPQNGS
+795 YNGPGDKDFDPQNGS
-810 RAQYIHALNACMNR
+810 SAQYIHALSACMNR

-853 IGRNSLKTPLM
+853 IGRNSLRTPLM
-864 NYDQVTLPDGCG
+864 NYDQLTLPAGCG
-876 DDANTLY
+876 SDANTLY
-883 HFVSSDNKIIWV
+883 HFASSDNKIVWV
-895 DEGASSSWFQGGG
+895 DEGASSSTFYGGG
-908 NWSHAPWQV
+908 DWSHAPWQV

-927 KTVVSTEKVTPAYI
+927 TTVTKGEKVTQAYL
-941 TDVDSKTKGGVVK
+941 TEKNTTTKGGVIK
-954 VYRYYGAS
+954 VHRYYGAS

-994 NNFTNNNSEVAT
+994 NNFSDNSAEEVPKLNQTNVTPSNGGTSYTSYSNAINN
-1006 VLNGTTVKP
+1006 
-1015 VEATTKYADY
+1015 
-1025 SKAVNDNTF
+1025 NTF
-1034 CSKLVT
+1034 CQKLVT
-1040 ETGRTGWRLP
+1040 ETGRTGWRVP
-1050 NQKEIIIM
+1050 NQKEIIII
-1058 MRMGI
+1058 MREG
-1063 LGGAYYATCTQE
+1063 LLSGSLYATCTQE

-1081 TPGSSTLPLSWNYR
+1081 TPGSSSLPLSWNYR
-1095 QLTVDAGN
+1095 MVTVNASDK
-1103 SIATANAAYALNG
+1103 IATAPVNTLNG

-1126 EADMSYSAIVSQKS
+1126 EAGMSYSAIISQKS
-1140 AVRQWY
+1140 AAKPRRQPVSRKSNAR

>member
-1 MVRIYNRYTF
+1 MVRI
-11 IRINNKVMRIQSL
+11 QSMK
-24 RNHAG
+24 NHAG
-29 WCALLLLHCLFGCS
+29 WCALLLLSCLFGCN
-43 DDFGVNAVPEGEQ
+43 DDFGTDAVPEGER

-68 EQLTRSDI
+68 ERLTRSDI

-103 FITNDKA
+103 FITNDKTV
-110 FDYPEPTTGSVK
+110 DYPEPTTGSVK

-134 VANCRNNT
+134 VANCQNNT
-142 ALNIKGANSEE
+142 AINIKGANSEE
-153 VVNIK
+153 EVNIK
-158 EHLDK
+158 EHLDQ

-192 SQGLV
+192 PQGLV
-197 MQGSYRESGH
+197 MHGSYRASGH
-207 SGTHNDD
+207 SGTHSDD

-252 ALELIDMEIVNIPE
+252 ALELLDMELVNIPE
-266 YTWIQGRDQ
+266 YTWIQGREQ

-308 YWTSL
+308 YWNSL
-313 KITPA
+313 TITPA
-318 SMDVTTTKENV
+318 SMDVTTTKETV
-329 GGKQI
+329 DGKEI

-354 AGATGDKAYA
+354 ADATGDKAYA

-374 NLDTGIYTS
+374 NLDTGIYTA

-389 LTLNNYATFL
+389 LTLNNYATYL
-399 RFKANI
+399 RFRANI
-405 TYRDKP
+405 TYRNKPGDKI
-411 AGTVDGVDGDF
+411 DGIDSDF

-431 VTYVIHLGYIGKD
+431 VTYVVHLGYIGKD

-462 KGVNNVIVE
+462 KSVNNVIVE
-471 AFKKGENQPGAEGEV
+471 AFRNGENQPGAEGEV

-498 HYNVFNIYFT
+498 HFNVFNIYFT

-526 PYEIKYFGKNNP
+526 PYEIKYFGKGNS

-548 NKDTDP
+548 DKHTDP
-554 NWKYYSWIQFVRNDN
+554 NWKYYGWVQFVRNDN
-569 IKANTDLNTAALAA
+569 ITATSDLSTAALAA

-590 KDRLYYLKDL
+590 NGRLYYLKDL
-600 ADRKSALT
+600 ADQKSALT
-608 NGKDGQGFTV
+608 NGKSGQGFTV
-618 YVKEYTYEADYGET
+618 YVKEYTYEAEYGDT
-632 GYGNEEGN
+632 GYGKEEGN

-650 RIAQFNVDLRESSDK
+650 RIAQFNVDLQESSDK

-672 KYALSQASIQ
+672 KYALSQESIQ
-682 TYYYLANVGS
+682 TYYNLSGIGS
-692 NEKVTALGIEH
+692 DEKVTGLGIEH
-703 QNEVFGINL
+703 DNEVFGMNL
-712 RWPDAVSGLSSDNGR
+712 RWPSDVTGLDSDNGR

-734 GGKTGVKWSSVV
+734 GGKSGVEWKTVV
-746 DLTSIQN
+746 DLTSLQN
-753 VNAIN
+753 INAIN
-758 NTKQTALAYNIY
+758 NTKQTALAYQVP
-770 TDAHT
+770 TSART
-775 CPVPKTVQIASSS
+775 TSVPKTVQIASSS
-788 LTGNSGK
+788 LNGSSGK
-795 YNGPGDQYYDPQNGS
+795 YNGPGDKDFDPQNGS
-810 RAQYIHALNACMNR
+810 SAQYIHALSACMNR
-824 NKDENGDGIIDN
+824 NKDENGNGIIDN

-847 KYLRII
+847 KYLRVI
-853 IGRNSLKTPLM
+853 IGRNSLRTPLM
-864 NYDQVTLPDGCG
+864 NYDQLTLPAGCG
-876 DDANTLY
+876 SDANTLY
-883 HFVSSDNKIIWV
+883 HFASSDNKIVWV
-895 DEGASSSWFQGGG
+895 DEGASSSTFYGGG
-908 NWSHAPWQV
+908 DWSHAPWQV

-927 KTVVSTEKVTPAYI
+927 TTVTKGEKVTPAYL
-941 TDVDSKTKGGVVK
+941 TEHDSTTYGGVVK
-954 VYRYYGAS
+954 VHRYYGAS

-994 NNFTNNNSEVAT
+994 NNFSSNSAEEVPKLNQTNVTPSNTGTSYTSYSNAINN
-1006 VLNGTTVKP
+1006 
-1015 VEATTKYADY
+1015 
-1025 SKAVNDNTF
+1025 NTF
-1034 CSKLVT
+1034 CQKLVT
-1040 ETGRTGWRLP
+1040 ETGRTGWRVP
-1050 NQKEIIIM
+1050 NQKEIIII
-1058 MRMGI
+1058 MRMG
-1063 LGGAYYATCTQE
+1063 LLSGSLYATCTQE

-1081 TPGSSTLPLSWNYR
+1081 TPGSSSLPLSWNYR
-1095 QLTVDAGN
+1095 MVTVNASDK
-1103 SIATANAAYALNG
+1103 IATAPVNTLNG

-1126 EADMSYSAIVSQKS
+1126 EAGMSYSAIISQKS
-1140 AVRQWY
+1140 AAKPRRQPVRRKSNAGR